1 MKLLVVRLTT
11 LSLLGAAVL
20 TSLPAF
26 ADNMGTAGDAND
38 QTALKSSSDF
48 PSSSPEFN
56 LCKVVRCGRRR

>member
-26 ADNMGTAGDAND
+26 ADNMGTAGADND
-38 QTALKSSSDF
+38 QTALKSSSDV
-48 PSSSPEFN
+48 PSPPPEFDQHN
-56 LCKVVRCGRRR
+56 LRRRRR